1 MLNNNIEFKNLF
13 EQYTNNTPYPHIII
27 DDFLEKKLCEELE
40 SKFPNHNEDF
50 WLKYNNPVEKKLLY
64 NHLDNIMPENIKD
77 ILLKLNQEWFLNKLE
92 DLTGISGLVSDPK
105 LHGGGMHCTKRM
117 GKLDVHIDY
126 SLHPKLK
133 LERRIN
139 LILYLNSDWE
149 SKYGGNLELWNKDM
163 KKRIKSIEPK
173 FNRAV
178 IFNTTDI
185 SYHGHPSPLKCPEN
199 KCRKS
204 LAWYYLTKP
213 QENVTERYRAKFVA
227 RPSDPKDEKLEKFR
241 KDRSELSNTK
251 KSFDVDD
258 VE

>member
-1 MLNNNIEFKNLF
+1 MINSIDFSKLRNEYIRND
-13 EQYTNNTPYPHIII
+13 PYPHIII
-27 DDFLEKKLCEELE
+27 DNFLEEKLCKDLE
-40 SKFPNHNEDF
+40 MSFPKHKEDF

-64 NHLDNIMPENIKD
+64 NKLDNIMPERIKD
-77 ILLKLNQEWFLNKLE
+77 TLLLLNDSWFLKKLE
-92 DLTGISGLVSDPK
+92 VLTNIGNLVSDPK

-126 SLHPKLK
+126 SLHPELK

-139 LILYLNSDWE
+139 LILYLNSDWDK
-149 SKYGGNLELWNKDM
+149 SYGGGLELWNKNM
-163 KKRIKSIEPK
+163 TQCVKSTEPK

-185 SYHGHPSPLKCPEN
+185 SYHGHPSPLMCPED

-213 QENVTERYRAKFVA
+213 QENVSQRYRAKFVA
-227 RPSDPKDEKLEKFR
+227 RPSDPKDSKIEKFR
-241 KDRSELSNTK
+241 KDRYELSNTK
-251 KSFDVDD
+251 KLFDI
-258 VE
+258 E

>member
-1 MLNNNIEFKNLF
+1 MINSIDFSKLRNEYIRND
-13 EQYTNNTPYPHIII
+13 PYPHIII
-27 DDFLEKKLCEELE
+27 DNFLEEKLCKDLE
-40 SKFPNHNEDF
+40 MSFPKHKEDF

-64 NHLDNIMPENIKD
+64 NKLDNIMPERIKD
-77 ILLKLNQEWFLNKLE
+77 TLLLLNDSWFLKKLE
-92 DLTGISGLVSDPK
+92 VLTNIGNLVSDPK

-126 SLHPKLK
+126 SLHPELK

-139 LILYLNSDWE
+139 LILYLNSDWDE
-149 SKYGGNLELWNKDM
+149 SYGGDLELWNKDM
-163 KKRIKSIEPK
+163 SQCVKSIEPK

-185 SYHGHPSPLKCPEN
+185 SYHGHPSPLMCPED

-213 QENVTERYRAKFVA
+213 QENVSQRYRAKFVA
-227 RPSDPKDEKLEKFR
+227 RPSDPKDSKIEKFR

-251 KSFDVDD
+251 KLFDI
-258 VE
+258 E

>member
-1 MLNNNIEFKNLF
+1 MPERIKDTLLLLN
-13 EQYTNNTPYPHIII
+13 
-27 DDFLEKKLCEELE
+27 DSWFLKKLEVLT
-40 SKFPNHNEDF
+40 
-50 WLKYNNPVEKKLLY
+50 
-64 NHLDNIMPENIKD
+64 NIGN
-77 ILLKLNQEWFLNKLE
+77 
-92 DLTGISGLVSDPK
+92 LVSDPK

-126 SLHPKLK
+126 SLHPELK

-139 LILYLNSDWE
+139 LILYLNSDWDE
-149 SKYGGNLELWNKDM
+149 SYGGGLELWNKDM
-163 KKRIKSIEPK
+163 TQCVKSIEPK

-185 SYHGHPSPLKCPEN
+185 SYHGHPSPLMCPED

-213 QENVTERYRAKFVA
+213 QENVSQRYRAKFVA
-227 RPSDPKDEKLEKFR
+227 RPSDPKDSKIEKFR

-251 KSFDVDD
+251 KLFDI
-258 VE
+258 E

>member
-1 MLNNNIEFKNLF
+1 MINSIDFSKLRNEYIGNE
-13 EQYTNNTPYPHIII
+13 PYPHIII
-27 DDFLEKKLCEELE
+27 DDFLEEKLCKDLE
-40 SKFPNHNEDF
+40 MSFPKHKEDF

-64 NHLDNIMPENIKD
+64 NKLDNIMPERIKD
-77 ILLKLNQEWFLNKLE
+77 TLLLLNDSWFLKKLE
-92 DLTGISGLVSDPK
+92 VLTNIENLVSDPK

-126 SLHPKLK
+126 SLHPELK

-139 LILYLNSDWE
+139 LILYLNSDWDE
-149 SKYGGNLELWNKDM
+149 SYGGGLELWNKDM
-163 KKRIKSIEPK
+163 TQCVKSIEPK

-185 SYHGHPSPLKCPEN
+185 SYHGHPSPLMCPED

-213 QENVTERYRAKFVA
+213 QENVSQRYRAKFVA
-227 RPSDPKDEKLEKFR
+227 RPSDPKDSKIEKFR
-241 KDRSELSNTK
+241 KDRSELSKTK
-251 KSFDVDD
+251 KLFESS
-258 VE
+258 EIK

>member
-92 DLTGISGLVSDPK
+92 DLTGITGLVSDPK

-139 LILYLNSDWE
+139 LILYLNSDWK

-213 QENVTERYRAKFVA
+213 QENVVERFRAKFVA
-227 RPSDPKDEKLEKFR
+227 RPSDPVDEKIEKFR
-241 KDRSELSNTK
+241 KERSELSKTK
-251 KSFDVDD
+251 KLFDV
-258 VE
+258 E

>member
-1 MLNNNIEFKNLF
+1 MINKINFKKLHK
-13 EQYTNNTPYPHIII
+13 EYINNTPYSHIVI
-27 DDFLEKKLCEELE
+27 DDFLDKTLCEKLE
-40 SKFPNHNEDF
+40 SSFPDHSEDF

-64 NHLDNIMPENIKD
+64 NNLDSVMPKEIKST
-77 ILLKLNQEWFLNKLE
+77 LLAINEDWFLEKLK
-92 DLTGISGLVSDPK
+92 DLTGINNLISDSSF
-105 LHGGGMHCTKRM
+105 HGGGMHCTKRM

-126 SLHPKLK
+126 SLHPQLR

-163 KKRIKSIEPK
+163 TKRIKSIEPK

-185 SYHGHPSPLKCPEN
+185 SFHGHPSPLMCPEK

-213 QENVTERYRAKFVA
+213 QQNVSERYRAKFVA
-227 RPSDPKDEKLEKFR
+227 RPSDSKDDKLEKFR
-241 KDRSELSNTK
+241 KDRSELSKTNK
-251 KSFDVDD
+251 LFDEDN